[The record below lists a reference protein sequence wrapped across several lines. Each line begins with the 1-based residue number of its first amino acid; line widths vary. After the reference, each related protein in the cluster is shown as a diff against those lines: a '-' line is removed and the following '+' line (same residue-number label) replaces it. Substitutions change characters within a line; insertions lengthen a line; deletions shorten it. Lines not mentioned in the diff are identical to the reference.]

1 MYVKRSSVQAT
12 GTCASLDL
20 SICGCVVRVWVRGCV
35 GRLTYFCSFPFLC
48 TRACSA
54 DEVFCVTGTA
64 TGKLYVWEICT
75 GRMVGAVETA
85 HYREI
90 SVLRFSNDG
99 AYVLSGSE
107 DATVRVWRLSRLL
120 ERHQAGAPETSTP
133 FHTWADHTLPVTD
146 IVCGS
151 VNVRIYPHEPLRGT
165 TAFRTKWFCG
175 VHPTSAQNGFAGC
188 TNIRTK
194 WFCGVYPTSAQNG
207 FAGCTQ
213 HPRSL
218 C

>member
-1 MYVKRSSVQAT
+1 
-12 GTCASLDL
+12 
-20 SICGCVVRVWVRGCV
+20 
-35 GRLTYFCSFPFLC
+35 
-48 TRACSA
+48 
-54 DEVFCVTGTA
+54 
-64 TGKLYVWEICT
+64 
-75 GRMVGAVETA
+75 MVGAVETA

-151 VNVRIYPHEPLRGT
+151 VNVRIYPQRTSARHHRFSHKNGLRG
-165 TAFRTKWFCG
+165 R
-175 VHPTSAQNGFAGC
+175 PTSAHSRC
-188 TNIRTK
+188 
-194 WFCGVYPTSAQNG
+194 
-207 FAGCTQ
+207 
-213 HPRSL
+213 
-218 C
+218 